1 MFVHHT
7 GAAILDRPPPVDAM
21 SMPDRGRYSWICP
34 DAASRARFLTM
45 HERMFPVAQRTG
57 VLLAILIIPGLV
69 GAPHPWLA
77 LGTIAVGLAQ
87 YGVTQIKV
95 PRLARPEVWV
105 AVSFSIMQLLVMF
118 GVVFAGRVDD
128 GGMVLLVWACVGVA
142 SRLPTRAVV
151 PLTAWSIVLYLAAW
165 LLTDPQRLISDP
177 ALATVGIG
185 ILITCSAIVT
195 TLRNS
200 DSANHAA
207 SIIDQLTG
215 LFNRGAFERRIQEL
229 ERADAPLAEPIGV
242 VLLDIDHFKG
252 VNDELGHDRGD
263 DVLRSVAET
272 LAAHVREG
280 DELYRLGGEEFIV
293 LLPATAERAAAE
305 AAERLLASVRSARHA
320 GVDVTIS
327 AGVAASPAGASF
339 SWRHA
344 YHDADTAL
352 YAAKEGG
359 RDQVRTATAVAVVT
373 ELGRA
378 A

>member
-7 GAAILDRPPPVDAM
+7 GAAILDRPPSVDAV
-21 SMPDRGRYSWICP
+21 SMPGRGRYSWICP

-77 LGTIAVGLAQ
+77 LATIAVGLAQ

-165 LLTDPQRLISDP
+165 LLTDPQQLISDP

-185 ILITCSAIVT
+185 ILVTCSAIVT

-229 ERADAPLAEPIGV
+229 ERAATPPAAPTGV

-305 AAERLLASVRSARHA
+305 AAERLLTSVRSAQHA

-327 AGVAASPAGASF
+327 AGVTASPAGAAF

-359 RDQVRTATAVAVVT
+359 RDQVRTTTAVSAAAD
-373 ELGRA
+373 LRA